1 MTALVIAEL
10 TEKSASGNG
19 AFDVLMAASVPHL
32 EKEFLAG
39 RIKGPEYSQVYLG
52 LVNQVMQIAL
62 SFVLQKRK
70 NDLEAQLLE
79 KQIMLADK
87 QIEIADK
94 DIELKDKN
102 IELITEEILLK
113 AQQVLLITQ
122 QTANA
127 VTENTVLVAQE
138 CKLRAEF
145 DLTVSNTLKSAQEI
159 LLLTQKVATE
169 KAETQAIGVD
179 ADSMVGRKKALYQA
193 QKDGFTR
200 DAEQKAADLMA
211 KSWMTRRT
219 TDEGTVADGTN
230 MLNDAAVGRAITK
243 MLTGIGA

>member
-10 TEKSASGNG
+10 TEKSATGNG
-19 AFDVLMAASVPHL
+19 AFDVLMAAAVPHL

-52 LVNQVMQIAL
+52 LLQSTMQTSLA
-62 SFVLQKRK
+62 FVLQKRK

-79 KQIMLADK
+79 KQLELADK
-87 QIEIADK
+87 E
-94 DIELKDKN
+94 IELKDKN

-113 AQQVLLITQ
+113 AQQILLVTQ

-145 DLTVSNTLKSAQEI
+145 DLTVANTTKSAQETI
-159 LLLTQKVATE
+159 LLTQKVATE
-169 KAETQAIGVD
+169 KAETQSIGVD
-179 ADSMVGRKKALYQA
+179 ADSMVGKKKALYAA
-193 QKDGFTR
+193 QTAGFQR
-200 DAEQKAADLMA
+200 DAEQKVADLMA

-243 MLTGIGA
+243 MLAGIDA